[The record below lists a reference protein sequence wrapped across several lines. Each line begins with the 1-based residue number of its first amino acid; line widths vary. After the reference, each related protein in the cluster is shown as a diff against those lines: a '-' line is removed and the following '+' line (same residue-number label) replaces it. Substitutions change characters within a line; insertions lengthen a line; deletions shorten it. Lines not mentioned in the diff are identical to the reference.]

1 MNKKIKHKKG
11 FTLVEILFTISIFVL
26 IVIALTSFTR
36 NLWVYNAQIRDGLS
50 TNDYGRSLL
59 KKMTAEIRTA
69 STSNTGTYTI
79 NQATASAF
87 TFFSDVDGDG
97 LKERVRYFLN
107 GTTLNRGIIKPTG
120 SPLTYNG
127 GSETITTL
135 ATNVTNTTIFEYYDT
150 NYDGLTAP
158 LSTPINIPLVR
169 LVKITV
175 TIDIDPNK
183 PPAATTFS
191 TQVSMRNLKDNL

>member
-1 MNKKIKHKKG
+1 MNKGIKNKKG

-36 NLWVYNAQIRDGLS
+36 NLWVYNAQIRNGLAA
-50 TNDYGRSLL
+50 NDYGRSLL
-59 KKMTAEIRTA
+59 KKMTTEIRTA

-79 NQATASAF
+79 NQATGSTF

-97 LKERVRYFLN
+97 LKERVRYFLS
-107 GTTLNRGIIKPTG
+107 GTTLSRGIIKPTG
-120 SPLTYNG
+120 SPLTYSG
-127 GSETITTL
+127 GETITTL

-150 NYDGLTAP
+150 NYDGLAGA
-158 LSTPINIPLVR
+158 LSLPINIPLVR